1 MRRGLVGSRP
11 QNFSKTVRGE
21 LRNSF
26 ALCKKI
32 SKTVRGEHGTVT
44 LGTVALGVKT
54 SQSAAPVAG
63 RGASR
68 GGP

>member
-26 ALCKKI
+26 GLCKKI
-32 SKTVRGEHGTVT
+32 SKTVGEHGTVA
-44 LGTVALGVKT
+44 LGTVALGLKT